1 MVIQKRLEKTV
12 VTRLVTPM
20 FAKHVRHVPL
30 RVQVPNGDESLGDE
44 GSNEVKTQNLVPLIQ
59 ASVWYRGAHDLR
71 FIISPHIAS
80 LVDRSS

>member
-1 MVIQKRLEKTV
+1 MVVQKRFDKTV
-12 VTRLVTPM
+12 VKRLVTPM

-44 GSNEVKTQNLVPLIQ
+44 RSNEVKTQNLVPLIQ

-71 FIISPHIAS
+71 FVVSPHVAGLI
-80 LVDRSS
+80 DGSS